1 MSEELRIALVAEG
14 PTDYEVIQA
23 ALKAVLPKS
32 FVMTLLQ
39 PENTQ
44 PRLGAGWCGVLK
56 WCQEARQR
64 HSGRLEDDPTLASF
78 YDLIIIHL
86 DVDVAIKKYAD
97 CGQSMENWAQANNWK
112 SLPCAKPCPPIS
124 DTVDEF
130 TELLKSWLGNLSP
143 GGRALFCLPAQS
155 SGTWLAAAVL
165 PPSHPFLVGGEC
177 DPNIEAKLEQLPKA
191 QRIQK
196 SKRAYQ
202 AHAPQITEQWDH
214 VKQICSQAA
223 VFEREVLTAVNSL

>member
-1 MSEELRIALVAEG
+1 M
-14 PTDYEVIQA
+14 
-23 ALKAVLPKS
+23 
-32 FVMTLLQ
+32 
-39 PENTQ
+39 PEQ
-44 PRLGAGWCGVLK
+44 PRPERVTQNRVVALFCAD
-56 WCQEARQR
+56 QRQ
-64 HSGRLEDDPTLASF
+64 PTLPTSTLREPTATYNAGTST
-78 YDLIIIHL
+78 
-86 DVDVAIKKYAD
+86 A
-97 CGQSMENWAQANNWK
+97 QSVLFALGYRYLGDWHDRPKNRNIEAEFLRQNLTARGYSA
-112 SLPCAKPCPPIS
+112 PPIS